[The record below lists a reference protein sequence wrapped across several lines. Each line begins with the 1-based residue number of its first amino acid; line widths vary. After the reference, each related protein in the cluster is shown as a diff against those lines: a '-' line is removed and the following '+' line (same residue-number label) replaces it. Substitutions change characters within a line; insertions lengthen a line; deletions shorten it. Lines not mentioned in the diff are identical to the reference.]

1 MDVRILGEYHE
12 FQGGFKGIW
21 RGFLGV
27 PGGYQG
33 IPGIFKEFK
42 EFYRVSISFYHFKL
56 VKSVSISMLLK
67 YPSSSWDQGP
77 PLLEMLSHLK
87 IPTHTLRDE
96 TENRISMTL
105 SLQEKPWWY

>member
-21 RGFLGV
+21 GGFLGV

-87 IPTHTLRDE
+87 IYSE
-96 TENRISMTL
+96 M
-105 SLQEKPWWY
+105 W